1 MRGKGGRK
9 IITSFNNE
17 GGNEKERE
25 REREKEKGRERRMNL
40 NNVSKWWDFFLFKD
54 SWIIKLKRCN
64 YFNN

>member
-25 REREKEKGRERRMNL
+25 REREREMVRKRKGER
-40 NNVSKWWDFFLFKD
+40 DE
-54 SWIIKLKRCN
+54 
-64 YFNN
+64 